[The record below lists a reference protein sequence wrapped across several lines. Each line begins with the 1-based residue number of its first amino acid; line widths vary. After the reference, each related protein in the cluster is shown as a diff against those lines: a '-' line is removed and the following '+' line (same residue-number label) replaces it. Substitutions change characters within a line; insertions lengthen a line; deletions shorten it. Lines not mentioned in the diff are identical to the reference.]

1 MNALLVSARAV
12 HFASTMLLFGELVFV
27 LAVASAAWRNAGRA
41 AFDHDQGI
49 VHWLL
54 LIEGWSLAV
63 SIVSGAIWLAVEASN
78 MSGMPLGQAISRD
91 TLSLVL
97 SKTVFGRLWV
107 CRFGLAVAF
116 GALLVALGRTA
127 SGKSRLRL
135 ALGCAVV
142 AAAYLASLAWA
153 GHAAAGQGPQGLL
166 QLSSDIVHLLAAGGW
181 LGALPG
187 LVFFLGR
194 SQSLDAA
201 TQAARRFST
210 LGVICVGALVLS
222 GLANAWYLVGS
233 VPALVG
239 TEYGR
244 LLLAKVAVFAAMVTL
259 AAVNRLSLT
268 PRLKGQDG
276 RALPLLRRNATAEI
290 AAGIIAVAIVGALGT
305 MPIECIAYQPH
316 PVPESDRTRS

>member
-1 MNALLVSARAV
+1 
-12 HFASTMLLFGELVFV
+12 
-27 LAVASAAWRNAGRA
+27 
-41 AFDHDQGI
+41 
-49 VHWLL
+49 
-54 LIEGWSLAV
+54 
-63 SIVSGAIWLAVEASN
+63 
-78 MSGMPLGQAISRD
+78 
-91 TLSLVL
+91 
-97 SKTVFGRLWV
+97 
-107 CRFGLAVAF
+107 
-116 GALLVALGRTA
+116 
-127 SGKSRLRL
+127 
-135 ALGCAVV
+135 
-142 AAAYLASLAWA
+142 
-153 GHAAAGQGPQGLL
+153 
-166 QLSSDIVHLLAAGGW
+166 
-181 LGALPG
+181 LPE